1 MTVFIRG
8 MLAVAAERAVRFS
21 LRLILVTSLLAG
33 GLWAAPALAQPPQ
46 IPTDGDEPSVPPS
59 EAPPEERPPSDEL
72 PPEGG
77 PPPAGE
83 APGEQSPPPE
93 FTVRGTARLA
103 WDQAVASYDE
113 AADLAFQIYVDAS
126 PQPLDGVSCSRT
138 VGPSGVECQAP
149 LPRLAPG
156 RHTIWMSA
164 SSAEPA
170 RSEGPSSSPIVVRV
184 LDADGSLAAVAAPTE
199 PSSPAPVT
207 PSSPSVLTTGLDD
220 PTDLAVLP
228 DGSVLIAER
237 AGRIRR
243 FRDGRG
249 LRTADARLPDLVT
262 GDGHGLL
269 SLAVDRDFATTH
281 AVFAL
286 YSTESGLRT
295 ARFVLADG
303 VLAQQRDCRRRPAGR
318 RSAAARAPAH
328 GPRPHLVHRP
338 RSWRH
343 RRSCRRSWLAVGQG
357 AADQP
362 GRHDALPTSQ
372 RARPCTW
379 PACSARPAS
388 CGWEIRTRCGSPTTW
403 PAASRSCSRAR
414 QIRRGRGRHERGSRC
429 PRQWGA
435 RRRRPLP
442 RSPQVRPRACIV
454 AGTSTTAG
462 LLRIRI
468 GPAGEVVATAWIA
481 LDGIDG
487 PVLALAVGA
496 DGALYACT
504 ARALV
509 RVDMTGR

>member
-243 FRDGRG
+243 FRDGHG
-249 LRTADARLPDLVT
+249 LRTTDARLPDLVT

-269 SLAVDRDFATTH
+269 SLAVDRDFAATH

-303 VLAQQRDCRRRPAGR
+303 VLAQQAIVLDDLPAAAAQPRARLRMAPDRTLYIALDHGGTVDRADDLGSLSGKVLRINQDGTTPADQPAGPPVHLAGVQR
-318 RSAAARAPAH
+318 PTGLVWLGDPHTLWVTDNVAGGLSQLLQGPADPAWPRAARA
-328 GPRPHLVHRP
+328 RF
-338 RSWRH
+338 
-343 RRSCRRSWLAVGQG
+343 
-357 AADQP
+357 
-362 GRHDALPTSQ
+362 ALPE
-372 RARPCTW
+372 AM
-379 PACSARPAS
+379 
-388 CGWEIRTRCGSPTTW
+388 GSTT
-403 PAASRSCSRAR
+403 AAAVAAIAAGQTES
-414 QIRRGRGRHERGSRC
+414 
-429 PRQWGA
+429 
-435 RRRRPLP
+435 L
-442 RSPQVRPRACIV
+442 IV